1 MDVQRNASSKAF
13 IVLYIP
19 KSEPEITPKTNMFL
33 FMAHFY
39 AVILVYITIAI
50 RSPGSSIA
58 QLGTDFN
65 TFWENF
71 ISLGFILFVTALI
84 LHLLTI
90 FSLKKLLSTKW
101 FKPKL
106 GDVGLREGYL
116 TKERLKRALDEQNLR
131 IGEILVRSGRLSN
144 DHLNQ
149 TLERQKKISAPFGQ
163 ILKELGFATQQ
174 DVDWALSKM
183 HRKLGQILREQGI
196 LTTED
201 LAWLLGLQKFGPR
214 SL

>member
-1 MDVQRNASSKAF
+1 MDAQRNASSKTF
-13 IVLYIP
+13 IVFYIP
-19 KSEPEITPKTNMFL
+19 KFEPEITPKTNMFL

-39 AVILVYITIAI
+39 AVILLYIAI
-50 RSPGSSIA
+50 ASCSPGSSIT
-58 QLGTDFN
+58 QVGTGFD
-65 TFWENF
+65 TFWANF
-71 ISLGFILFVTALI
+71 ISLGFILFITALT
-84 LHLLTI
+84 LHLLTC

-116 TKERLKRALDEQNLR
+116 TEERLKKALDEQKLR
-131 IGEILVRSGRLSN
+131 IGEILVQSGRLS
-144 DHLNQ
+144 DDQLNQ
-149 TLERQKKISAPFGQ
+149 TLERQKSISAPFGQ

-183 HRKLGQILREQGI
+183 GRKLGQILREQGL

-201 LAWLLGLQKFGPR
+201 LAWLLGQQRFGPR
-214 SL
+214 RL